1 MALQCSIL
9 KKKCYNIFLV
19 VEVFFVMRRYEV
31 EESNGTVKVCLTLEG
46 ILERNVLIMLSTR
59 DGTAFGKCLHYLTT
73 KL

>member
-1 MALQCSIL
+1 
-9 KKKCYNIFLV
+9 
-19 VEVFFVMRRYEV
+19 MRRYEV